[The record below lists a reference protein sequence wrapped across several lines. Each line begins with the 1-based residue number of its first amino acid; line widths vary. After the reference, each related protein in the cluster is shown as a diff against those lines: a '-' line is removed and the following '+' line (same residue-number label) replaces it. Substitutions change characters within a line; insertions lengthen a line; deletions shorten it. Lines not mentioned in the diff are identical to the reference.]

1 MVKTDFGMKFWG
13 RGSIFGWR
21 MEGLGR
27 ESKCYRE
34 ARKIT
39 IECFVNGEDL
49 LDDLRKILEPGRI
62 IVYI

>member
-1 MVKTDFGMKFWG
+1 MKRDFGMKFWG

-21 MEGLGR
+21 MEGLERG
-27 ESKCYRE
+27 SKCDRE

-39 IECFVNGEDL
+39 IECFVNGIDL
-49 LDDLRKILEPGRI
+49 LDDLRKILVPGKI